1 MCERF
6 MISIC
11 DYSVNLV
18 IVSCG
23 VTGFFSWFV
32 VMHVEVKVY
41 MCW

>member
-1 MCERF
+1 